1 MGSSNAVYKK
11 RKGCFQN
18 HPFQPLTEPSSC
30 LDPPNGSTPSRV
42 SVHSSF
48 PVGEASEQAVGAEA
62 NSPSFGFDP
71 SVTREGL
78 EPSDFDYLSSVP
90 MPGGISNPGFSAMV
104 SRQDSELSITH
115 VYTCEPT
122 NRQIEPVD
130 TALLNYFDGLE
141 RLNPDP
147 GDSHEL
153 LLNKASRLIE
163 HYLEFFYLS
172 LPESHTSLDVAR
184 HLES

>member
-1 MGSSNAVYKK
+1 
-11 RKGCFQN
+11 
-18 HPFQPLTEPSSC
+18 
-30 LDPPNGSTPSRV
+30 
-42 SVHSSF
+42 
-48 PVGEASEQAVGAEA
+48 
-62 NSPSFGFDP
+62 
-71 SVTREGL
+71 
-78 EPSDFDYLSSVP
+78 

-172 LPESHTSLDVAR
+172 LPESHTSLDLSSFKLMPYKLTSGGVLSASSLASCAALKRFPKGLVGLGEWFYRIPRHSLRYFKSLAEMPNNSLLTWAR
-184 HLES
+184 E